1 MEFRTDGV
9 VMTTKEILHN
19 TEEKMKK
26 AVESVAREFSEIRTG
41 RASPSLVEGLHIDY
55 YGTPTLL
62 KQLASISVPDAH
74 LIVIQ
79 PWDVTAIGEIEKAI
93 NKSNLGINPSNDG
106 KLIRLSIPPLSR
118 ERRQELAKVVHKMAE
133 EGRVS
138 LRTIRREA
146 KEALEKLEK
155 DKIIPED
162 DKFRG
167 IDELQK
173 LVDKYIAK
181 VDESLKNKEKEILE
195 F

>member
-1 MEFRTDGV
+1 
-9 VMTTKEILHN
+9 MTTKEIIHN

-26 AVESVAREFSEIRTG
+26 AIDAVAREFSEIRTG
-41 RASPSLVEGLHIDY
+41 RASPSLVEGIHIDY
-55 YGTPTLL
+55 YGTLTLL
-62 KQLASISVPDAH
+62 KQLASISVPDVH
-74 LIVIQ
+74 LVVIQ
-79 PWDVTAIGEIEKAI
+79 PWDPTAIAEIEKAI
-93 NKSNLGINPSNDG
+93 MKSNLGINPSNDG
-106 KLIRLSIPPLSR
+106 KVIRLAIPPLSK
-118 ERRQELAKVVHKMAE
+118 ERRQELAKVIHNMSE

-146 KEALEKLEK
+146 KESLEKLEK

-181 VDESLKNKEKEILE
+181 VDEILKNKEKEILE

>member
-1 MEFRTDGV
+1 
-9 VMTTKEILHN
+9 MTTKEVLHN
-19 TEEKMKK
+19 SEEKIKK
-26 AVESVAREFSEIRTG
+26 AIESMNREFSQIRTG

-79 PWDVTAIGEIEKAI
+79 PWDVTAIAEIEKAI
-93 NKSNLGINPSNDG
+93 LKSNLGITPSNDG
-106 KLIRLSIPPLSR
+106 KLIRLSIPPLSK
-118 ERRQELAKVVHKMAE
+118 ERRQELVKVVHKMTE

-138 LRTIRREA
+138 LRTIRRES

-155 DKIIPED
+155 DKVIPED
-162 DKFRG
+162 DKFRA

-173 LVDKYIAK
+173 IVDKYIAK
-181 VDESLKNKEKEILE
+181 VDEILKNKEKEIIE

>member
-1 MEFRTDGV
+1 MAA
-9 VMTTKEILHN
+9 KEVLHN

-26 AVESVAREFSEIRTG
+26 ACESVAREFSEIRTG
-41 RASPSLVEGLHIDY
+41 RASPALVEGLHIDY
-55 YGTPTLL
+55 YGTQTLL

-79 PWDVTAIGEIEKAI
+79 PWDITAIAEIEKAI
-93 NKSNLGINPSNDG
+93 MKSNLGITPSNDG
-106 KLIRLSIPPLSR
+106 KLIRLSVPPLSK
-118 ERRQELAKVVHKMAE
+118 ERRQELAKVVHKMSE
-133 EGRVS
+133 DGRVS
-138 LRTIRREA
+138 LRTIRRDA

-155 DKIIPED
+155 DKVIAED

-181 VDESLKNKEKEILE
+181 IDELLKNKEKEILE

>member
-1 MEFRTDGV
+1 
-9 VMTTKEILHN
+9 MTAKEVLHN

-26 AVESVAREFSEIRTG
+26 ACESVAREFSEIRTG
-41 RASPSLVEGLHIDY
+41 RASPALVEGLHIDY
-55 YGTPTLL
+55 YGTQTLL

-79 PWDVTAIGEIEKAI
+79 PWDITAIAEIEKAI
-93 NKSNLGINPSNDG
+93 MKSNLGITPSNDG
-106 KLIRLSIPPLSR
+106 KLIRLSVPPLSK
-118 ERRQELAKVVHKMAE
+118 ERRQELAKVVHKMSE
-133 EGRVS
+133 DGRVS
-138 LRTIRREA
+138 LRTIRRDA

-155 DKIIPED
+155 DKVIAED

-181 VDESLKNKEKEILE
+181 IDELLKIKEKEILE